1 MKIIKSILVSCTVL
15 FSLVTSAQTAST
27 QTGTI
32 SFFSSTPVED
42 INAVSKRCLAAVNIE
57 KRTVAFKVDNTSFD
71 FPNKLM
77 QEHFNEKY
85 MESEKYPYST
95 FSGKINEEID
105 LTKDGEYAVTV
116 TGKLNI
122 HGVEQE
128 RTINGKIIVKNGEI
142 TLLSDFKVAVKDH
155 KIEIPTVVVAK
166 IAEVI
171 DVKVNAVLLPK
182 K

>member
-1 MKIIKSILVSCTVL
+1 
-15 FSLVTSAQTAST
+15 
-27 QTGTI
+27 
-32 SFFSSTPVED
+32 
-42 INAVSKRCLAAVNIE
+42 
-57 KRTVAFKVDNTSFD
+57 
-71 FPNKLM
+71 
-77 QEHFNEKY
+77 